1 MPAGERA
8 SLRRCQA
15 ILEKWGVE
23 GIKTDPHE
31 HPCMLMADE
40 VEGLCY
46 TQHGFFTPRAG
57 APDFLF
63 IDTMWEKMK

>member
-1 MPAGERA
+1 M
-8 SLRRCQA
+8 
-15 ILEKWGVE
+15 E
-23 GIKTDPHE
+23 GIKPDPHE
-31 HPCMLMADE
+31 HPCMLLPDE

-63 IDTMWEKMK
+63 IDTMWEKLK